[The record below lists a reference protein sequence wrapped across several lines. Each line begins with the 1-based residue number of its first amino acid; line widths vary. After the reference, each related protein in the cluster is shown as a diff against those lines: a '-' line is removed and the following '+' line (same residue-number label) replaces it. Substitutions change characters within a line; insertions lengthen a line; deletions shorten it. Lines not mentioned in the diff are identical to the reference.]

1 MALFLSIPG
10 LNYYKPTV
18 NSNLH
23 KKAYFLS
30 RRGLQELDI
39 IFKPFVEERFEYLS
53 DKDKL
58 SFLDLLQKNDV
69 DLLDWI
75 LNDLPVPDDFNKIV
89 TQIKDYLNND
99 RR

>member
-1 MALFLSIPG
+1 M
-10 LNYYKPTV
+10 

-39 IFKPFVEERFEYLS
+39 IFKPFVEERFESLS

-75 LNDLPVPDDFNKIV
+75 LNDLPVPEDFNKIV
-89 TQIKDYLNND
+89 TQIKDCLNND

>member
-1 MALFLSIPG
+1 M
-10 LNYYKPTV
+10 

-39 IFKPFVEERFEYLS
+39 IFKPFVEERFESLS

-69 DLLDWI
+69 DLIDWI
-75 LNDLPVPDDFNKIV
+75 LNDLPVPEDFNKIV

>member
-1 MALFLSIPG
+1 M
-10 LNYYKPTV
+10 

-39 IFKPFVEERFEYLS
+39 IFKPFVEERFEALS

-58 SFLDLLQKNDV
+58 SFLDLLQKDDV
-69 DLLDWI
+69 DLIDWL
-75 LNDLPVPDDFNKIV
+75 LNEMPVPEDFNNIV
-89 TQIKDYLNND
+89 TQIKHYFNHEEK
-99 RR
+99 

>member
-1 MALFLSIPG
+1 M
-10 LNYYKPTV
+10 

-39 IFKPFVEERFEYLS
+39 IFKPFVEERFEALT

-58 SFLDLLQKNDV
+58 SFLDLLQKDDV
-69 DLLDWI
+69 DLIDWL
-75 LNDLPVPDDFNKIV
+75 LNGIPVPEDLNNIV
-89 TQIKDYLNND
+89 TQIKHYLNHEEK
-99 RR
+99 

>member
-1 MALFLSIPG
+1 
-10 LNYYKPTV
+10 V

-39 IFKPFVEERFEYLS
+39 IFKPFVEERFETLS

-58 SFLDLLQKNDV
+58 SFLDLLEKDDV
-69 DLLDWI
+69 DLIDWL
-75 LNDLPVPDDFNKIV
+75 LNGMPVPEDLNNIV
-89 TQIKDYLNND
+89 AQIKHNLNHEEK
-99 RR
+99 

>member
-1 MALFLSIPG
+1 M
-10 LNYYKPTV
+10 

-39 IFKPFVEERFEYLS
+39 IFKPFVEERFEALS

-58 SFLDLLQKNDV
+58 SFLDLLQKDDV
-69 DLLDWI
+69 DLIDWL
-75 LNDLPVPDDFNKIV
+75 LNEMPVPEDFNNIV
-89 TQIKDYLNND
+89 AQIKHYLNHEEN
-99 RR
+99 

>member
-1 MALFLSIPG
+1 M
-10 LNYYKPTV
+10 

-39 IFKPFVEERFEYLS
+39 IFKPFVEEIFEALS

-58 SFLDLLQKNDV
+58 SFLDLLQKDDV
-69 DLLDWI
+69 DLIDWL
-75 LNDLPVPDDFNKIV
+75 LNEMPVPEDFNNIV
-89 TQIKDYLNND
+89 TLIKHYLNHEEK
-99 RR
+99 

>member
-1 MALFLSIPG
+1 
-10 LNYYKPTV
+10 V

-39 IFKPFVEERFEYLS
+39 IFKPFVEERFGALN

-58 SFLDLLQKNDV
+58 SFIDLLEKNDV
-69 DLLDWI
+69 DLIDWI
-75 LNDLPVPDDFNKIV
+75 LNELPVPKNFKKIV
-89 TQIKDYLNND
+89 TQIQDFLKHEGK
-99 RR
+99 

>member
-1 MALFLSIPG
+1 M
-10 LNYYKPTV
+10 

-75 LNDLPVPDDFNKIV
+75 LNDLPVPEDFNKIV
-89 TQIKDYLNND
+89 TQIKDHLNND

>member
-1 MALFLSIPG
+1 M
-10 LNYYKPTV
+10 

-39 IFKPFVEERFEYLS
+39 IFKPFVEERFEALS

-58 SFLDLLQKNDV
+58 SFLDLLQKDDV
-69 DLLDWI
+69 DLIDWL
-75 LNDLPVPDDFNKIV
+75 LNEMPVPEDFINIV
-89 TQIKDYLNND
+89 IQIKHYLNHEEK
-99 RR
+99 

>member
-1 MALFLSIPG
+1 M
-10 LNYYKPTV
+10 

-39 IFKPFVEERFEYLS
+39 IFKPFVEERFETLS

-58 SFLDLLQKNDV
+58 SFLDLLQKDDV
-69 DLLDWI
+69 DLIDWL
-75 LNDLPVPDDFNKIV
+75 LNEMPVPEDFNNIV
-89 TQIKDYLNND
+89 IQIKHYLNHEEK
-99 RR
+99 

>member
-1 MALFLSIPG
+1 
-10 LNYYKPTV
+10 V

-39 IFKPFVEERFEYLS
+39 IFKPFVEERFEALS

-58 SFLDLLQKNDV
+58 SFLDLLQKDDV
-69 DLLDWI
+69 DLIDWI
-75 LNDLPVPDDFNKIV
+75 LNEMPVPEGFNNIV
-89 TQIKDYLNND
+89 TQIQHYLNHEEK
-99 RR
+99 

>member
-1 MALFLSIPG
+1 M
-10 LNYYKPTV
+10 

-39 IFKPFVEERFEYLS
+39 IFKPFVEERFEALS

-58 SFLDLLQKNDV
+58 SFLDLLQKDDV
-69 DLLDWI
+69 DLIDWL
-75 LNDLPVPDDFNKIV
+75 LNGMPVPQDLNNIV
-89 TQIKDYLNND
+89 TQIKHYLNHEEK
-99 RR
+99 

>member
-1 MALFLSIPG
+1 M
-10 LNYYKPTV
+10 

-39 IFKPFVEERFEYLS
+39 IFKPFVEERFETLS

-58 SFLDLLQKNDV
+58 SFLVLLQKDDV
-69 DLLDWI
+69 DLIDWL
-75 LNDLPVPDDFNKIV
+75 LNGMPVPEDLNNIV
-89 TQIKDYLNND
+89 AQIKHYLNHEEK
-99 RR
+99 

>member
-1 MALFLSIPG
+1 M
-10 LNYYKPTV
+10 

-39 IFKPFVEERFEYLS
+39 IFKPFVEERFEALS

-58 SFLDLLQKNDV
+58 SFLDLLQKDDV
-69 DLLDWI
+69 DLIDWL
-75 LNDLPVPDDFNKIV
+75 LNGIPVPEDLNNIV
-89 TQIKDYLNND
+89 TQIKHYLNHEEK
-99 RR
+99 

>member
-1 MALFLSIPG
+1 M
-10 LNYYKPTV
+10 

-39 IFKPFVEERFEYLS
+39 IFKPFVEERFEALT

-58 SFLDLLQKNDV
+58 SFLDLLQKDDV
-69 DLLDWI
+69 DLIDWL
-75 LNDLPVPDDFNKIV
+75 LNGMPVPED
-89 TQIKDYLNND
+89 LNNICLLYTSPSPRD
-99 RR
+99 GLLSRMPSSA

>member
-1 MALFLSIPG
+1 M
-10 LNYYKPTV
+10 

-39 IFKPFVEERFEYLS
+39 IFKPFVEERFETLS

-58 SFLDLLQKNDV
+58 SFLDLLQKDDV
-69 DLLDWI
+69 DLIDWL
-75 LNDLPVPDDFNKIV
+75 LNEMPVPEDFSNIV
-89 TQIKDYLNND
+89 TQIKHYLNHEEK
-99 RR
+99 

>member
-1 MALFLSIPG
+1 M
-10 LNYYKPTV
+10 

-39 IFKPFVEERFEYLS
+39 IFKPFVEDRFEALS

-58 SFLDLLQKNDV
+58 SFLDLLQKDDV
-69 DLLDWI
+69 DLIDWL
-75 LNDLPVPDDFNKIV
+75 LNGMPVPEDLNNIV
-89 TQIKDYLNND
+89 AQIKHYLNNEEK
-99 RR
+99 

>member
-1 MALFLSIPG
+1 M
-10 LNYYKPTV
+10 

-39 IFKPFVEERFEYLS
+39 IFKPFVEERFEALS

-58 SFLDLLQKNDV
+58 SFLDLLQKDDV
-69 DLLDWI
+69 DLIDWI
-75 LNDLPVPDDFNKIV
+75 LNEMPVSEGFNNIV
-89 TQIKDYLNND
+89 TQIQHYLNHEEK
-99 RR
+99 

>member
-1 MALFLSIPG
+1 
-10 LNYYKPTV
+10 V

-39 IFKPFVEERFEYLS
+39 IFKPFVEERFESLS

-69 DLLDWI
+69 DLIDWI
-75 LNDLPVPDDFNKIV
+75 LNDLPVPEDFNKIV

>member
-1 MALFLSIPG
+1 M
-10 LNYYKPTV
+10 

-39 IFKPFVEERFEYLS
+39 IFKPFVEERFETLS

-58 SFLDLLQKNDV
+58 SFLDLLEKDDV
-69 DLLDWI
+69 DLIDWL
-75 LNDLPVPDDFNKIV
+75 LNGMPVPEDLNNIV
-89 TQIKDYLNND
+89 AQIKHYLNHEEK
-99 RR
+99 

>member
-1 MALFLSIPG
+1 M
-10 LNYYKPTV
+10 

-39 IFKPFVEERFEYLS
+39 IFKPFVEERFEALS

-58 SFLDLLQKNDV
+58 SFLDLLQKDDV
-69 DLLDWI
+69 DLIDWL
-75 LNDLPVPDDFNKIV
+75 LNEMPVPEDFNNIV
-89 TQIKDYLNND
+89 TQIKHYLKHEEK
-99 RR
+99 

>member
-1 MALFLSIPG
+1 M
-10 LNYYKPTV
+10 

-39 IFKPFVEERFEYLS
+39 IFKPFVEERFETLS

-58 SFLDLLQKNDV
+58 SFLDLLQKDDV
-69 DLLDWI
+69 DLIDWI
-75 LNDLPVPDDFNKIV
+75 LNEMPVPEDFNNIV
-89 TQIKDYLNND
+89 TQIKHYLNHEEK
-99 RR
+99 

>member
-1 MALFLSIPG
+1 M
-10 LNYYKPTV
+10 

-69 DLLDWI
+69 DPIDWI
-75 LNDLPVPDDFNKIV
+75 LNDLPVPEDFNKIV

>member
-1 MALFLSIPG
+1 
-10 LNYYKPTV
+10 V

-69 DLLDWI
+69 DLIDWI

-99 RR
+99 

>member
-1 MALFLSIPG
+1 M
-10 LNYYKPTV
+10 

-39 IFKPFVEERFEYLS
+39 IFKPFVEQRFEALS

-58 SFLDLLQKNDV
+58 SFLDLLQKDDV
-69 DLLDWI
+69 DLIDWL
-75 LNDLPVPDDFNKIV
+75 LNEMPVPEDFNNIV
-89 TQIKDYLNND
+89 TQIKHYLNHEEN
-99 RR
+99 

>member
-1 MALFLSIPG
+1 M
-10 LNYYKPTV
+10 

-39 IFKPFVEERFEYLS
+39 IFKPFVEERFETLS

-58 SFLDLLQKNDV
+58 SFLDLLQKDDV
-69 DLLDWI
+69 DLIDWL
-75 LNDLPVPDDFNKIV
+75 LNEMPVPEDFNNIA
-89 TQIKDYLNND
+89 TQIKHYLNHEEK
-99 RR
+99 

>member
-1 MALFLSIPG
+1 M
-10 LNYYKPTV
+10 

-39 IFKPFVEERFEYLS
+39 IFKPFVEERFETLS

-58 SFLDLLQKNDV
+58 SFLDLLQKDDV
-69 DLLDWI
+69 DLIDWL
-75 LNDLPVPDDFNKIV
+75 LNGMPVPEDLNNIV
-89 TQIKDYLNND
+89 AQIKHNLNHEEK
-99 RR
+99 

>member
-1 MALFLSIPG
+1 M
-10 LNYYKPTV
+10 

-39 IFKPFVEERFEYLS
+39 IFKPFVEERFEALT

-58 SFLDLLQKNDV
+58 SFLDLLQKDDV
-69 DLLDWI
+69 DLIDWL
-75 LNDLPVPDDFNKIV
+75 LNGMPVPEDLKNIV
-89 TQIKDYLNND
+89 AQIKHYLNHEEK
-99 RR
+99 

>member
-1 MALFLSIPG
+1 M
-10 LNYYKPTV
+10 

-39 IFKPFVEERFEYLS
+39 IFKPFVEERFEALS

-58 SFLDLLQKNDV
+58 SFLDLLQKDDV
-69 DLLDWI
+69 DLIDWL
-75 LNDLPVPDDFNKIV
+75 LNGIPVPEDLNNIV
-89 TQIKDYLNND
+89 TQINNYLNYEEKLFFFYCRAWRD
-99 RR
+99 

>member
-1 MALFLSIPG
+1 M
-10 LNYYKPTV
+10 

-39 IFKPFVEERFEYLS
+39 IFKPFVEERFEALS

-69 DLLDWI
+69 DLIDWI
-75 LNDLPVPDDFNKIV
+75 LNDLPVPEDFNKIV